1 MMKKN
6 YKFLIISLILT
17 IMILLSIIFNS
28 YKDLKLSDLGNNLAF
43 AQNDQKNTSMDSNQK
58 DNLKS
63 DNLKSKELKEK
74 VGKHIS
80 KKIEDD
86 KDFWNYLQT
95 NHPNLY
101 NSLNNLKSKYQD
113 LYNHFSFRIYGIYK
127 LMNRTENNVI
137 KDLLKEKIAIHD
149 KIVSLIY
156 DYKEKKVQASE
167 FENKMKSYIK
177 DLLDNEEKIL
187 TERVNEFKSK
197 KDQMAEDMYKKMKE
211 KIDKEK

>member
-6 YKFLIISLILT
+6 YKFLIISLILS
-17 IMILLSIIFNS
+17 IMILLSIIFNSFNS
-28 YKDLKLSDLGNNLAF
+28 YKDLKLSDLDNNLAF

-58 DNLKS
+58 G
-63 DNLKSKELKEK
+63 NLKSKELREK

-86 KDFWNYLQT
+86 MDFWNYLQT
-95 NHPNLY
+95 NHSNLY

-113 LYNHFSFRIYGIYK
+113 LYNHFSFRIYEIYK
-127 LMNRTENNVI
+127 LMNRTKNNVI
-137 KDLLKEKIAIHD
+137 KNLLKEKIAIHD
-149 KIVSLIY
+149 KIVRLIY

-187 TERVNEFKSK
+187 TERVNEFKAK
-197 KDQMAEDMYKKMKE
+197 KDQMAQDMYEKMKE
-211 KIDKEK
+211 KVDKEK

>member
-28 YKDLKLSDLGNNLAF
+28 YKDLKLSDLGNSLAF
-43 AQNDQKNTSMDSNQK
+43 AQNDKKNTFMDSNQK
-58 DNLKS
+58 

-86 KDFWNYLQT
+86 KDFWNYLKT

-127 LMNRTENNVI
+127 SMDRTENNVMR
-137 KDLLKEKIAIHD
+137 KLLKEKIAIYD

-156 DYKEKKVQASE
+156 DYKEKKIQASE

-177 DLLDNEEKIL
+177 NLLDNEEKIL
-187 TERVNEFKSK
+187 TERVNEFKANK
-197 KDQMAEDMYKKMKE
+197 AQMAEDMYERMKE
-211 KIDKEK
+211 KVDKEK

>member
-6 YKFLIISLILT
+6 YKFLIISLILS

-28 YKDLKLSDLGNNLAF
+28 YKDLELGDLGNSLAF

-58 DNLKS
+58 

-113 LYNHFSFRIYGIYK
+113 LYNHFSFGIYGIYK

-137 KDLLKEKIAIHD
+137 KDLLKEKISIHD

-156 DYKEKKVQASE
+156 DYKEKKVQVSE

-177 DLLDNEEKIL
+177 DLLNNEEKIL
-187 TERVNEFKSK
+187 TERFNEFKSK

>member
-28 YKDLKLSDLGNNLAF
+28 YKDLELGDLGNSLAF
-43 AQNDQKNTSMDSNQK
+43 AQNDKKNISMDSNQK
-58 DNLKS
+58 

-86 KDFWNYLQT
+86 KDFWNYLKT

-101 NSLNNLKSKYQD
+101 NSLNNLRYKYRY
-113 LYNHFSFRIYGIYK
+113 LYKHFSHRIYGIYK
-127 LMNRTENNVI
+127 SMDRTENNVMR
-137 KDLLKEKIAIHD
+137 KLLKEKIAIYD

-156 DYKEKKVQASE
+156 DYKEKKVQAIE

-187 TERVNEFKSK
+187 TERVNEFKANK
-197 KDQMAEDMYKKMKE
+197 AQMAEDMYERMKE
-211 KIDKEK
+211 KVDKEK

>member
-1 MMKKN
+1 
-6 YKFLIISLILT
+6 
-17 IMILLSIIFNS
+17 MILLSIIFNS
-28 YKDLKLSDLGNNLAF
+28 YKNLELSDLGNSLAF
-43 AQNDQKNTSMDSNQK
+43 AQNDQKNTSMYSNQK
-58 DNLKS
+58 

-86 KDFWNYLQT
+86 KDFWNYLKT

-101 NSLNNLKSKYQD
+101 NSLNNLRYKYRY
-113 LYNHFSFRIYGIYK
+113 LYKHFLHRIYGIYK
-127 LMNRTENNVI
+127 SMDRTENNVMR
-137 KDLLKEKIAIHD
+137 KLLKEKIAIYD

-156 DYKEKKVQASE
+156 DYKEKKVQTIE

-187 TERVNEFKSK
+187 TERVNEFKAK
-197 KDQMAEDMYKKMKE
+197 KAQMAQDMYERMKE
-211 KIDKEK
+211 KVDKEK

>member
-28 YKDLKLSDLGNNLAF
+28 YKDLKLSDLDNNLAF
-43 AQNDQKNTSMDSNQK
+43 AQNNQKNTSMDSNQK
-58 DNLKS
+58 G
-63 DNLKSKELKEK
+63 NLKSKELKEK

-101 NSLNNLKSKYQD
+101 NSLNNLRYRYRY
-113 LYNHFSFRIYGIYK
+113 LYKHFLHRIYRIYK
-127 LMNRTENNVI
+127 SMDRTENNVMR
-137 KDLLKEKIAIHD
+137 KLLKEKIAIHD

-156 DYKEKKVQASE
+156 DYKEKKVQGSE

-187 TERVNEFKSK
+187 TERVNEFKAK
-197 KDQMAEDMYKKMKE
+197 KDQMAQDMYEKMKE
-211 KIDKEK
+211 KVDEEK

>member
-28 YKDLKLSDLGNNLAF
+28 YKDLKLSDLGNSLAF
-43 AQNDQKNTSMDSNQK
+43 AQNDKKNTFMDSNQK
-58 DNLKS
+58 

-86 KDFWNYLQT
+86 KDFWNYLKT

-113 LYNHFSFRIYGIYK
+113 LYNHFLFRIYEIYK

-137 KDLLKEKIAIHD
+137 KNLLKEKVAIHD

-156 DYKEKKVQASE
+156 DYKEKKVQARE
-167 FENKMKSYIK
+167 FENKIKSYIK

-187 TERVNEFKSK
+187 TERVNEFKANK
-197 KDQMAEDMYKKMKE
+197 AQMAEDMYERMKE
-211 KIDKEK
+211 KVDKEK